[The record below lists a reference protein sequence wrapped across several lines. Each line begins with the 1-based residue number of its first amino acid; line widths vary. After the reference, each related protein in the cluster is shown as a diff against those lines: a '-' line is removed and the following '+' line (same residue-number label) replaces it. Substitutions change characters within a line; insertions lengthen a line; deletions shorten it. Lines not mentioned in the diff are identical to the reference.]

1 MNKGVGGLSVLKRV
15 GLGIVQL
22 EEQEKDILARQFA
35 PKEDRCLLKNLR
47 NMRKSGKAV
56 SQVFAIRIQR
66 KALQW

>member
-22 EEQEKDILARQFA
+22 EEQEKYILARQFA

-47 NMRKSGKAV
+47 DM
-56 SQVFAIRIQR
+56 
-66 KALQW
+66 